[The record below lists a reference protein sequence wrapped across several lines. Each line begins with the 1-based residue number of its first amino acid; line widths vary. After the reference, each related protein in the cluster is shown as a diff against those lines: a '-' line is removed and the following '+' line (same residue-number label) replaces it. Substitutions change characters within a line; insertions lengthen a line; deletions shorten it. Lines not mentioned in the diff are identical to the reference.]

1 MRPDQQQGDPIPP
14 ITRMELA
21 ISSVLRWGVLVS
33 AAVILIGI
41 LAFALTHRTGY
52 AQVPPH
58 HLRDLLAY
66 HQERGPA
73 YFPTAVHE
81 VLVGAL
87 GGKPYAVI
95 AFGIILLIAT
105 PVVRVAMSVLFFLAQ
120 RDWLYV
126 VITLI
131 VLTVLLGSL
140 FTGVG

>member
-1 MRPDQQQGDPIPP
+1 MMSDQHSGDPIPP

-33 AAVILIGI
+33 AFVVLVGI
-41 LAFALTHRTGY
+41 LAFALTHTTGY
-52 AQVPPH
+52 AHVPPH

-81 VLVGAL
+81 VVAGAL
-87 GGKPYAVI
+87 AGKPYAII

-105 PVVRVAMSVLFFLAQ
+105 PVVRVAMSVLFFLAV

>member
-1 MRPDQQQGDPIPP
+1 MRAEENHTDPIPP

-21 ISSVLRWGVLVS
+21 ISVVLRWGVLASGV
-33 AAVILIGI
+33 VILIGI

-58 HLRDLLAY
+58 DLRDLLAY
-66 HQERGPA
+66 HQSRGPGF
-73 YFPTAVHE
+73 FPTAVHE
-81 VLVGAL
+81 VLAGAVA
-87 GGKPYAVI
+87 GKPYAVI

-126 VITLI
+126 AITLF
-131 VLTVLLGSL
+131 VLAVLVGSL